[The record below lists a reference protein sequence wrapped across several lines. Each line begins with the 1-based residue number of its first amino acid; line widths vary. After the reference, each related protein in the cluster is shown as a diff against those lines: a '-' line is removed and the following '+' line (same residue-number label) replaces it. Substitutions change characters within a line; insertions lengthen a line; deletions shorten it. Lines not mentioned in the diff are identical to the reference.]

1 MVIPFDKP
9 YVYDFDG
16 PHDFTADQL
25 MRTWGH
31 YDEAMLRRAYGIG
44 FEMLP
49 IMSRNKA
56 VHQII
61 ETFNK
66 KSDFDM
72 LRLWG
77 RNALTFECHEKK
89 EEEKVPRK

>member
-1 MVIPFDKP
+1 MANTRRSDRGHVCAGNAVAIP
-9 YVYDFDG
+9 G
-16 PHDFTADQL
+16 PL
-25 MRTWGH
+25 CH
-31 YDEAMLRRAYGIG
+31 YL
-44 FEMLP
+44 

-56 VHQII
+56 VDQII

-72 LRLWG
+72 LRLWD